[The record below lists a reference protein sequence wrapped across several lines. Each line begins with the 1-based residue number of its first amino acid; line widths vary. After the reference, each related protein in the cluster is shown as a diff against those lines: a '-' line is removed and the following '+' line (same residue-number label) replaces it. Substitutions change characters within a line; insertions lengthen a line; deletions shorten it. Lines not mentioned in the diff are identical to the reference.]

1 MGWCSSAGGGAGRG
15 CESSLE
21 TLPSENESESE
32 SLPRRGEVFGFL
44 KDYRHL
50 RKVNRT
56 LLKYPIGTFF
66 FFLNNLIDC
75 SSVDCG
81 GISQLRF
88 VEKKKKKGQQYS
100 ITVFDFMAKSLLL
113 HGKA

>member
-1 MGWCSSAGGGAGRG
+1 MKRFKCRGRWGGVVVRGGGAGRG

-66 FFLNNLIDC
+66 FFFK
-75 SSVDCG
+75 
-81 GISQLRF
+81 QP
-88 VEKKKKKGQQYS
+88 Y
-100 ITVFDFMAKSLLL
+100 
-113 HGKA
+113 